1 MIVFSRKLSPEI
13 QPCDKQYQSRIPMDA
28 VRKIPDP
35 MFLLPCDGLSPD
47 GEGLGGG
54 GGGLGVGKSGGGLGD

>member
-1 MIVFSRKLSPEI
+1 
-13 QPCDKQYQSRIPMDA
+13 MDA